1 MYKTTSVPRKRDAYL
16 FDAAAGVLA
25 RSSRGRRNAVGRDM
39 GKKPKSSLVAED
51 EDLLLAAA
59 VARAAEER
67 AVPRS
72 TQPERSTNTKAKAKP
87 SWSAPQA
94 AVQVPQLSIQEL
106 VAKLDV
112 VPTFAIMNHH
122 TSSGAKRFMP
132 MTFSDSDGTQSP
144 EPVCAFFIDPDEA
157 QRSLVQAQQ
166 ACADLNLV
174 LGAMPLGHA
183 FALVVGWAD
192 AEGDHPFVVRG
203 SAALTKDMRS
213 HLVQQLDKAG
223 LPSYWQIP
231 VILCEEL
238 QSPTVLPA
246 FFTHEGLTLT
256 WRAVGKPGP
265 PPRALQVL
273 DLRLL
278 VRTMLAPFSQTGT
291 DWSIA
296 RFVGCERASQVVQRG
311 LDELAAAGGIGSGK
325 GSGDAAALQMESA
338 LDAAAQQVAEALEKA
353 VIAKADPESEPP
365 PLLDDLP
372 PEPPP
377 LAPDVS

>member
-1 MYKTTSVPRKRDAYL
+1 
-16 FDAAAGVLA
+16 
-25 RSSRGRRNAVGRDM
+25 M

-72 TQPERSTNTKAKAKP
+72 TQSERSTNTKAKAKL
-87 SWSAPQA
+87 SSAPQA
-94 AVQVPQLSIQEL
+94 DVQVPQLTIQEL

-157 QRSLVQAQQ
+157 HRSLVQAQQ
-166 ACADLNLV
+166 ACADLNLCI
-174 LGAMPLGHA
+174 GAMPLGHA
-183 FALVVGWAD
+183 FGLVVGWAD
-192 AEGDHPFVVRG
+192 AEGDHPFVIRG

-213 HLVQQLDKAG
+213 HLVQQLNKAG

-246 FFTHEGLTLT
+246 FFTHEGLSLT

-265 PPRALQVL
+265 PPRTLKVL

-278 VRTMLAPFSQTGT
+278 VRTMLAPFSQTGA

-365 PLLDDLP
+365 PLLEDLP
-372 PEPPP
+372 AVPLVPPVPPP
-377 LAPDVS
+377 LAR